1 MEDLLSTCWS
11 TEAFS
16 STMDSSY
23 SPRSVASAGLS
34 RRRTGSSGLSTSS
47 RSLGGSPRHYNNS
60 GKNDPNNIMAA
71 SSVGL
76 TQFDFSAIEAM
87 DPSVQHGWRCIF
99 DREVPLE
106 LRYQESRDGP
116 QDVGTLEAIKVKVLV
131 LGSDA
136 EPEALRIE
144 LSSETDLFFHYTH
157 TVDESGFRM
166 MQEQQKLMVEFE
178 DYTKVLTRMLNSC
191 IKEPNTH
198 LAIFVLQEDGPS
210 RLDFIKNMEYKF
222 VELLTCDFARSSEDL
237 VRQHIAYRYNA
248 MKSRLALMQARLS
261 DVNALVKLKNPS
273 LLLQIRRPSG
283 EIHSKSN
290 SARK

>member
-1 MEDLLSTCWS
+1 
-11 TEAFS
+11 
-16 STMDSSY
+16 
-23 SPRSVASAGLS
+23 
-34 RRRTGSSGLSTSS
+34 
-47 RSLGGSPRHYNNS
+47 
-60 GKNDPNNIMAA
+60 
-71 SSVGL
+71 
-76 TQFDFSAIEAM
+76 M
-87 DPSVQHGWRCIF
+87 DPSLQGGWRCVF

-106 LRYQESRDGP
+106 LRYQETRDGP
-116 QDVGTLEAIKVKVLV
+116 QDVGTLEAIKVKVLA
-131 LGSDA
+131 LGSDND
-136 EPEALRIE
+136 PEALRIE

-157 TVDESGFRM
+157 TVDEAGFRI

-222 VELLTCDFARSSEDL
+222 VELLTCDFTRSSEDL

-261 DVNALVKLKNPS
+261 DVNSLVKLKNPS
-273 LLLQIRRPSG
+273 LLLQIRRG
-283 EIHSKSN
+283 SN
-290 SARK
+290 ANGHASSAHLRK